1 MTGQV
6 YVGDRVYFRR
16 ALETRDFAIGE
27 YQIGRITG
35 KATLNFGYPVLERAM
50 FRAVFSPRSIWPG
63 STNWLGKR
71 DCRREQCSP

>member
-35 KATLNFGYPVLERAM
+35 KATLNFGYPVLDDAGHVQCRGFRRA
-50 FRAVFSPRSIWPG
+50 R
-63 STNWLGKR
+63 LGLAQR
-71 DCRREQCSP
+71 TG